1 MAQPGDLSLVAVD
14 EHLEGTQIAVLDTAD
29 ERDVVQRLLSPYVRT
44 GVTWRQPT
52 PDLGLYEL
60 KRPPEGPE
68 RRFFRKNSR
77 EDREDPATGLVC
89 RGVSE

>member
-44 GVTWRQPT
+44 GVH
-52 PDLGLYEL
+52 
-60 KRPPEGPE
+60 
-68 RRFFRKNSR
+68 
-77 EDREDPATGLVC
+77 
-89 RGVSE
+89 GVSLHLTWDVMS